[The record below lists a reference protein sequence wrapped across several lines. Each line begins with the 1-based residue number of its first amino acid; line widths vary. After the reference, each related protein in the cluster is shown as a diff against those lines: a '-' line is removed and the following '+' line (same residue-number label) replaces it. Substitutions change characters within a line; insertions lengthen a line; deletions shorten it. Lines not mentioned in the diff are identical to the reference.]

1 MEDVW
6 EIANCPNELQ
16 QKKIQLKT
24 LDTYCIY
31 EKKKLNAF
39 DIHLHELSIYK
50 LCSIS
55 PTLPPFGVT
64 NSINERLFKKCIFS
78 FLLILGCLKIKSQRL
93 ASSQQKFKRSQD
105 THKKTYSKNKN
116 ILNPR
121 TPSHSKTMTNHGEKP
136 CKQCYRHIDD

>member
-6 EIANCPNELQ
+6 EIVYCPNELQ
-16 QKKIQLKT
+16 QKKTQLKT

-31 EKKKLNAF
+31 EKKNSM
-39 DIHLHELSIYK
+39 HLIIYMSYLSTNHA
-50 LCSIS
+50 LFP
-55 PTLPPFGVT
+55 PTLPPFGVA
-64 NSINERLFKKCIFS
+64 NSINER
-78 FLLILGCLKIKSQRL
+78 FLKMYFFFLVNSWLLKSKITEISQFPAGIQAITRHT
-93 ASSQQKFKRSQD
+93 QKN
-105 THKKTYSKNKN
+105 YSRNKN